1 MKHLSLVALLATS
14 SLFAATDAQVIA
26 YFKAQVPDH
35 ISVTIENRKAVDKLK
50 GYDIVT
56 TKLSD
61 GTQSQVITLF
71 TKDGLMFPDIID
83 LDSGVSMKES
93 IEQAQLQQKIGAIY
107 KSEKK
112 NNIVALGNDKNK
124 PTMVV
129 FSDPECPYCRNELG
143 TVEERLKTHNLRLI
157 LTPVHDTSAL
167 QKSYLIY
174 QGVAKAKDDAA
185 KIAILRK
192 YFDEAATVDATVSE
206 DGVMQMDQ
214 LRRKYLQ
221 AGLKGVPFYIEEKE
235 LLQ

>member
-14 SLFAATDAQVIA
+14 SLFAATDAQVIE
-26 YFKAQVPDH
+26 YFKSQVPEN
-35 ISVTIENRKAVDKLK
+35 ISVTIESRQTLSELK
-50 GYDIVT
+50 GYDIVS

-71 TKDGLMFPDIID
+71 AKDGLMFPDIID
-83 LDSGVSMKES
+83 LNSGISMKQSFEQKQLGQKLGTLYKQES
-93 IEQAQLQQKIGAIY
+93 
-107 KSEKK
+107 K
-112 NNIVALGNDKNK
+112 NNIIALGNDKNK

-129 FSDPECPYCRNELG
+129 FSDPECPYCRNELQ

-157 LTPVHDTSAL
+157 LTPVHDTTAL

-174 QGVAKAKDDAA
+174 QGVAKAKDDAT
-185 KIAILRK
+185 KIALLRK
-192 YFDEAATVDATVSE
+192 YFDEAATVDATVSDDKVE
-206 DGVMQMDQ
+206 QMNQ

-221 AGLKGVPFYIEEKE
+221 AGLKGVPFYIDEKE